1 MKKLLHALALLLC
14 LLSLAG
20 CANGQPAPSDAIASP
35 EAPDAVSA
43 DEVAAPAAPA
53 EKTVLRLGMII
64 SEDGALRNI
73 VSEFNRTDSAY
84 TVELVD
90 YWESTDDQTQ
100 AETVLKTQ
108 MLSKD
113 GPDMICFT
121 GLSPL
126 PWIAKGLL
134 YDMEPLAAA
143 DGELSAETVPIWD
156 ALHEYGGLYL
166 LGPTYSL
173 GCTARFYNEHAGW
186 TLRDFIQI
194 ESELDEGQQ
203 LLYYM
208 SPDYFLSCFSGRYLR
223 SALDLK
229 NAACDLDNE
238 DFIFILD
245 SACKVGTFQDTD
257 DRDRTYAQIVLNDEV
272 FCFLEGLMSAATLR
286 STALWRA
293 TTGIPTTPSDS
304 SATPRRRAAA
314 GAISGSFRRSASLP
328 EAHTSRAA
336 GNLSATR
343 SCTRV

>member
-53 EKTVLRLGMII
+53 EKTVLRLGMIM

-272 FCFLEGLMSAATLR
+272 FCFFEGLMSAATLR

-328 EAHTSRAA
+328 EAHTSRAT